1 METCIVFAQFVSSFR
16 SSVQQAVASATPRA
30 LVRRFATIALGC
42 AILTFG
48 MHNIHQVVG
57 ITEGGVLGGILLLN
71 HWFGIDASVASPLLD
86 AVCYAVGLFVLG
98 AGFLG
103 WSAVSSVLLA
113 LFYVLWERLP
123 HLLPDLS
130 AYPLVAS
137 ILGGLFVGVGAGLVV
152 RCNASAGG
160 DDALA
165 LSIHKVFG
173 LKLARCYL
181 FTDLTVLLLS
191 LSYIPVTKI
200 AFSLVTVFISSPI
213 IDLVQGF
220 GRGASADEAAG
231 EPAGEPAPDL
241 AKAADGAPSLSAEE

>member
-1 METCIVFAQFVSSFR
+1 MCSQLMAKARASVRETLA
-16 SSVQQAVASATPRA
+16 ATSPLE
-30 LVRRFATIALGC
+30 LVRRLATIALGC

-86 AVCYAVGLFVLG
+86 IVCYTVGLFVLG

-113 LFYVLWERLP
+113 LFYALWERLP
-123 HLLPDLS
+123 HLLPNLS
-130 AYPLVAS
+130 AHPLVAA
-137 ILGGLFVGVGAGLVV
+137 ILGGMFVGVGAGLVV

-181 FTDLTVLLLS
+181 FTDLTVLVLS
-191 LSYIPVTKI
+191 LSYIPLTKI
-200 AFSLVTVFISSPI
+200 AFSIVTVFISSPI
-213 IDLVQGF
+213 IDFVQGF
-220 GRGASADEAAG
+220 GRGDASAPSG
-231 EPAGEPAPDL
+231 SLGGT
-241 AKAADGAPSLSAEE
+241 KALSSEE

>member
-1 METCIVFAQFVSSFR
+1 MFARIISKLQR
-16 SSVQQAVASATPRA
+16 SAREAFEKTTPA
-30 LVRRFATIALGC
+30 GLIKRFAAIALGC

-71 HWFGIDASVASPLLD
+71 HWFGIDASIASPVLD
-86 AVCYAVGLFVLG
+86 VVCYTVGLFVLG

-113 LFYVLWERLP
+113 LFYALWESLP
-123 HLLPDLS
+123 HMLPDLS
-130 AYPLVAS
+130 AYPLVAAV
-137 ILGGLFVGVGAGLVV
+137 LGGVFVGVGAGLVV

-165 LSIHKVFG
+165 LSIHKVTG

-181 FTDLTVLLLS
+181 FTDLSVLLLS
-191 LSYIPVTKI
+191 LSYIPITKI
-200 AFSLVTVFISSPI
+200 VFSLVTVFISSPL
-213 IDLVQGF
+213 IDFVVGF
-220 GRGASADEAAG
+220 GANDAKG
-231 EPAGEPAPDL
+231 EEE
-241 AKAADGAPSLSAEE
+241 DGYVVA

>member
-1 METCIVFAQFVSSFR
+1 MFARIISKLQR
-16 SSVQQAVASATPRA
+16 SAREAFEKTTPA
-30 LVRRFATIALGC
+30 GLIKRFATIALGC

-71 HWFGIDASVASPLLD
+71 HWFGIDASIASPVLD
-86 AVCYAVGLFVLG
+86 VVCYTVGLFVLG

-113 LFYVLWERLP
+113 LFYALWESLP
-123 HLLPDLS
+123 HMLPDLS
-130 AYPLVAS
+130 AYPLVAAV
-137 ILGGLFVGVGAGLVV
+137 LGGVFVGVGAGLVV

-165 LSIHKVFG
+165 LSIHKVTG

-181 FTDLTVLLLS
+181 FTDLSVLLLS
-191 LSYIPVTKI
+191 LSYIPITKI
-200 AFSLVTVFISSPI
+200 VFSLVTVFISSPL
-213 IDLVQGF
+213 IDFVVGL
-220 GRGASADEAAG
+220 GANDAKG
-231 EPAGEPAPDL
+231 EEE
-241 AKAADGAPSLSAEE
+241 DGYVVA

>member
-1 METCIVFAQFVSSFR
+1 MFARIINKLQR
-16 SSVQQAVASATPRA
+16 SAREAFEKTTPA
-30 LVRRFATIALGC
+30 GLIKRFATIALGC

-71 HWFGIDASVASPLLD
+71 HWFGIDASIASPVLD
-86 AVCYAVGLFVLG
+86 VVCYTVGLFVLG

-113 LFYVLWERLP
+113 LFYALWESLP
-123 HLLPDLS
+123 HMLPDLS
-130 AYPLVAS
+130 AYPLVAAV
-137 ILGGLFVGVGAGLVV
+137 LGGVFVGVGAGLVV

-165 LSIHKVFG
+165 LSIHKVTG

-181 FTDLTVLLLS
+181 FTDLSVLLLS
-191 LSYIPVTKI
+191 LSYIPITKI
-200 AFSLVTVFISSPI
+200 VFSLVTVFISSPL
-213 IDLVQGF
+213 IDFVVGL
-220 GRGASADEAAG
+220 GANDAKGEEEDSFVAA
-231 EPAGEPAPDL
+231 
-241 AKAADGAPSLSAEE
+241 